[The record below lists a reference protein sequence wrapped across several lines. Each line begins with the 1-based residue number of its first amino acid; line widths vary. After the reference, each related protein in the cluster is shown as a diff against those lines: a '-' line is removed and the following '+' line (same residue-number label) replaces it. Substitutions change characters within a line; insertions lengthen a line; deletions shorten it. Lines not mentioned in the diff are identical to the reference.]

1 MSTLTALA
9 TLRAEQ
15 LGRAQPLT
23 TVRHTHI
30 AERPFV
36 LIPLKLAGEACA
48 PLAAMAG
55 TDRDQPQLLVV
66 PQPRNRTQRFR
77 FTEQLA
83 ALLMPYFDSCRER
96 TESYPAARGK
106 ETRERYA
113 EAPQILLPNPGGVA
127 FIRLLGR
134 STRLR
139 RTTGE
144 HAVDPAV
151 PLLGNWLT
159 WACDQSEFPGS
170 SLLLSMTGLLTAHW
184 ATGQS
189 STEDGNLAAVLGW
202 IDPPAGLT
210 GPEAALLT
218 EDPDRHP
225 SAGPATDPVFDRT
238 LVELIATYD
247 AACATGDEH
256 RQASAVRAL
265 ETELRSQLLST
276 WHDMWH
282 GIGLL
287 RELPPGRS
295 VSDRWAYDRT
305 VFTLRSE
312 YIAAGGAPQPRR
324 DHAAGAARRLA
335 RLEEAVTRY
344 QTARAFDDPLVMAEY
359 ELDGAAFAGRVV
371 ARDAERM
378 VQGPKR
384 AVFRP
389 LVTLHTETRPR
400 TGDGKELR
408 SPTRPGQKAVV
419 IDIREAADGF
429 HVDLELSGGL
439 GKQKPPAPDGA
450 IPDLGEEILYT
461 VLGGHFTSAAVP
473 DDNEV
478 PWTHGGAHEDY
489 QPTDDDAQEAWE

>member
-9 TLRAEQ
+9 TLRAEES
-15 LGRAQPLT
+15 GRAQRLT
-23 TVRHTHI
+23 TVRHTHLAI
-30 AERPFV
+30 RPFV

-48 PLAAMAG
+48 PLAALAG
-55 TDRDQPQLLVV
+55 TDRHAPHLLVV
-66 PQPRNRTQRFR
+66 PQPRNRTQRFC

-83 ALLMPYFDSCRER
+83 ALLLPYLDSCREH
-96 TESYPAARGK
+96 TETYPAARGK

-113 EAPQILLPNPGGVA
+113 DAPQLLLPNPGSLA
-127 FIRLLGR
+127 FTRLLGR

-189 STEDGNLAAVLGW
+189 NTEDGNLAAVLGW
-202 IDPPAGLT
+202 IDPPADLT
-210 GPEAALLT
+210 GPEAALLA

-225 SAGPATDPVFDRT
+225 PAGPATDPIFDRT
-238 LVELIATYD
+238 LVDLIAAYDD
-247 AACATGDEH
+247 AADEQ
-256 RQASAVRAL
+256 RQAAAVRAL
-265 ETELRSQLLST
+265 ETELRSQLLPT

-282 GIGLL
+282 GIDLL
-287 RELPPGRS
+287 RDLPAGRS
-295 VSDRWAYDRT
+295 VADRWAYDRT
-305 VFTLRSE
+305 VFTLRSQYVAE
-312 YIAAGGAPQPRR
+312 GGAPQPRR

-335 RLEEAVTRY
+335 RLEDAVTRY
-344 QTARAFDDPLVMAEY
+344 QTDRAFDDPLVMAEY
-359 ELDGAAFAGRVV
+359 ELGGAAFAGTVV

-384 AVFRP
+384 VVFRP
-389 LVTLHTETRPR
+389 MITLHTEARPR

-408 SPTRPGQKAVV
+408 SPARADQKAA
-419 IDIREAADGF
+419 ILDIRETSDGF

-439 GKQKPPAPDGA
+439 QNKRKPPAPPGA
-450 IPDLGEEILYT
+450 VPELGEELVYT
-461 VLGGHFTSAAVP
+461 VLGGHFTAAAVP
-473 DDNEV
+473 DDTDV
-478 PWTHGGAHEDY
+478 PWTHGGSQEDY
-489 QPTDDDAQEAWE
+489 QPTDDDAQEVWE

>member
-9 TLRAEQ
+9 ALRAEQ
-15 LGRAQPLT
+15 LSRAQQLT

-36 LIPLKLAGEACA
+36 FIPLKLAGEACA

-55 TDRDQPQLLVV
+55 TDRNQPQLLVV
-66 PQPRNRTQRFR
+66 AQPRNRTQRFR

-83 ALLMPYFDSCRER
+83 ALLMPYFDFCRER

-113 EAPQILLPNPGGVA
+113 QAPQLLLPNPGGVA
-127 FIRLLGR
+127 FTRLLGR

-210 GPEAALLT
+210 SPEAALLA

-225 SAGPATDPVFDRT
+225 PAGPATDPVFDRT

-256 RQASAVRAL
+256 RQASALRAL
-265 ETELRSQLLST
+265 ETELRSQLLPT

-282 GIGLL
+282 GIDLL
-287 RELPPGRS
+287 RALPPGRS

-305 VFTLRSE
+305 AFTLRSE
-312 YIAAGGAPQPRR
+312 YLAEGGAPQPRR

-335 RLEEAVTRY
+335 RLEDAVARY

-359 ELDGAAFAGRVV
+359 ELDGAAFAGQVV

-389 LVTLHTETRPR
+389 TVTLQTETRPR

-419 IDIREAADGF
+419 VNIREAADGF

-439 GKQKPPAPDGA
+439 GKQKPPASPGA
-450 IPDLGEEILYT
+450 VPELGEELLYT

-473 DDNEV
+473 DDNDV
-478 PWTHGGAHEDY
+478 PWTHGGPREDY
-489 QPTDDDAQEAWE
+489 QPTNDDAQEVWE